1 MKLELTLTVIGVLIA
16 MAFVVTRNAF
26 LMGATVFVA
35 TPLWVVSIAFYARHV
50 IADLRSRDV
59 L

>member
-1 MKLELTLTVIGVLIA
+1 MKAEATLTALASAIAIG
-16 MAFVVTRNAF
+16 FVVTRNAY

-35 TPLWVVSIAFYARHV
+35 TPLWLVALVFYVRRVFKELHE
-50 IADLRSRDV
+50 RDV

>member
-1 MKLELTLTVIGVLIA
+1 MKVEATLTALASAIAIGFA
-16 MAFVVTRNAF
+16 VTRDAY

-35 TPLWVVSIAFYARHV
+35 TPLWLVSLAFYARRV
-50 IADLRSRDV
+50 IKELRSRDV

>member
-1 MKLELTLTVIGVLIA
+1 MKLCAVLTGISTLIA
-16 MAFVVTRNAF
+16 IGFVLTRNAY

-35 TPLWVVSIAFYARHV
+35 TPLWLVSLAFYMRCV
-50 IADLRSRDV
+50 LTDLRSREV

>member
-1 MKLELTLTVIGVLIA
+1 VKPEAILTAIA
-16 MAFVVTRNAF
+16 VGFAVTRDAH

-35 TPLWVVSIAFYARHV
+35 TPLWLLSLGFYERRVLKELHSH
-50 IADLRSRDV
+50 DL